1 MGYLCAHL
9 PTRLGLHLIKQELED
24 LSFRYLKPDV
34 YSHITS
40 WLEDNRME
48 ERQLISRVI
57 EKIRGIMEE
66 NGIKGRVFGR
76 IKQIYSIYRKMQQQ
90 GTTLDEMHDI
100 IAFRVIVGELRD
112 CYAVLGL
119 VHALWKPVPGRF
131 KDYISMP
138 KANGYQS
145 LHSTVIG
152 PEGERDE
159 IRSAR
164 KR

>member
-1 MGYLCAHL
+1 MDIYAPLAN
-9 PTRLGLHLIKQELED
+9 RLGLHLIKQELED

-112 CYAVLGL
+112 
-119 VHALWKPVPGRF
+119 
-131 KDYISMP
+131 
-138 KANGYQS
+138 
-145 LHSTVIG
+145 
-152 PEGERDE
+152 
-159 IRSAR
+159 
-164 KR
+164 